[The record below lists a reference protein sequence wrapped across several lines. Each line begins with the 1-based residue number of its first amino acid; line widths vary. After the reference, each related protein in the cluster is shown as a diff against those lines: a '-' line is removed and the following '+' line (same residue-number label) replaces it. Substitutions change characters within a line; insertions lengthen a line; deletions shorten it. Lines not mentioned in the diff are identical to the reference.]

1 MRLAIALVCACTIPF
16 AAELDAQQ
24 RPAESLQ
31 SAALVAASLP
41 RVDSVGT
48 APLRARLAF
57 DPVDAPVTLNF
68 NAESAQG
75 ERRPSLASHLIY
87 GALAGV
93 AAGAAIG
100 LVADRVTGA
109 DDFVPGWFAGAVL
122 GLPAG
127 ALGGLIVYRHRT
139 TSSASD
145 QR

>member
-1 MRLAIALVCACTIPF
+1 MRLATALVCACTISF
-16 AAELDAQQ
+16 AAEADAQQ

-31 SAALVAASLP
+31 NAALVAATLP
-41 RVDSVGT
+41 RIVSFDMDLS
-48 APLRARLAF
+48 LASRRF
-57 DPVDAPVTLNF
+57 DAVDAPVMLPCC
-68 NAESAQG
+68 AERTQG
-75 ERRPSLASHLIY
+75 EGRPSLASHLIY

-100 LVADRVTGA
+100 LVMDGVTGA

-127 ALGGLIVYRHRT
+127 ALGGLIVYGHRT
-139 TSSASD
+139 ASSAGD